1 MNISKLIDLIS
12 GKLLTEN
19 TPGLEADIKNVY
31 ICDLLSWVMSHAQK
45 GDAWITVLTNVN
57 VPAVALMTEV
67 ACVIIPED
75 IGMEDLT
82 LRKANE
88 NGIIIIGT
96 PLNSF
101 EISKRIVESGDI
113 IETGI

>member
-1 MNISKLIDLIS
+1 MNISKLISLIS
-12 GKLLTEN
+12 GKLLTD
-19 TPGLEADIKNVY
+19 TPGMEAEIKNVY

-75 IGMEDLT
+75 IGVEDLT
-82 LRKANE
+82 IRKAKE

>member
-1 MNISKLIDLIS
+1 MKISKLIDLIS
-12 GKLLTEN
+12 GRLLTEY
-19 TPGLEADIKNVY
+19 TSSLEAEIKSVY

-75 IGMEDLT
+75 IAIEDLT

-88 NGIIIIGT
+88 NGVIIIGT

-101 EISKRIVESGDI
+101 EISKLIAILGDI
-113 IETGI
+113 

>member
-12 GKLLTEN
+12 GKLLTDN
-19 TPGLEADIKNVY
+19 TDGLEAEVKNVY
-31 ICDLLSWVMSHAQK
+31 ICDLLSWVISHAQK

-75 IGMEDLT
+75 IGIEDLT

-88 NGIIIIGT
+88 NGIVIIGT

-101 EISKRIVESGDI
+101 EISKRVVESGDI

>member
-1 MNISKLIDLIS
+1 MIISKLIDLIS

-19 TPGLEADIKNVY
+19 TAGLEAEVKNVY

-75 IGMEDLT
+75 IGIEDLT
-82 LRKANE
+82 LRKANQ
-88 NGIIIIGT
+88 NGVNIIGT

-101 EISKRIVESGDI
+101 EISKRIIESGDI

>member
-1 MNISKLIDLIS
+1 MNISRLIELIS

-19 TPGLEADIKNVY
+19 TSDLENEVKNIY

-75 IGMEDLT
+75 IRMEDLT

-101 EISKRIVESGDI
+101 EISKVIAKSGDI
-113 IETGI
+113 